1 MFEEALTRVLLDPKH
16 TSTIQ
21 GQPCKF
27 HSVITQG
34 FGLRVSP
41 SQLGKPAFKEALMEV
56 LINHKYTAAAQAMSA
71 KIRARKNTPVQEA
84 AGVHS
89 LLLWQHNNSIG
100 DLKYMQHPL
109 DYIDPVSN
117 LVNQILH

>member
-1 MFEEALTRVLLDPKH
+1 MFEEALTRVLLDPK
-16 TSTIQ
+16 STTQ
-21 GQPCKF
+21 GQPCKI
-27 HSVITQG
+27 HSIFTQG
-34 FGLRVSP
+34 FGVRISS

-56 LINHKYTAAAQAMSA
+56 LINPKYTAAAQAMSA

-100 DLKYMQHPL
+100 DLKYMRHPL
-109 DYIDPVSN
+109 DYIDPV
-117 LVNQILH
+117 